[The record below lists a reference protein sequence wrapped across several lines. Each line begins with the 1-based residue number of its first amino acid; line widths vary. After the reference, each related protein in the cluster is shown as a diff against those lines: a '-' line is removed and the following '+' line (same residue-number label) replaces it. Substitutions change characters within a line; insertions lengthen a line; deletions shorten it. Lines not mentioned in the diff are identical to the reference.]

1 MKKTFIYSVMML
13 MVALMMGSCAESKL
27 RIAVA
32 AINRELP
39 KRLNEQMTMKSVEL
53 EDNYLTLLFTVN
65 DDAVIDQFN
74 ENPQVMKV
82 IARTMLLG
90 IKEKSEEGLKL
101 FTEANVGV
109 KTVMLSESGDK
120 QATGEF
126 TPEEIAEL
134 LSKEELPA
142 DNVLVLFVETIN
154 KMLPEDLGNGVTQAE
169 AKLQEKA
176 LVYKYEV
183 DENVLKMSDVEKEQA
198 QMKESIKNIIR
209 TNPRS
214 LGGEQVL
221 GLVASSDRSLAF
233 EYVGKESGKIV
244 KIELSS
250 VELNSLL
257 K

>member
-1 MKKTFIYSVMML
+1 MKRAFFYSLMML

-32 AINRELP
+32 AMNRELP

-74 ENPQVMKV
+74 ENPQVMKA
-82 IARTMLLG
+82 IARAMLLG
-90 IKEKSEEGLKL
+90 IKEESEEGLKL

-126 TPEEIAEL
+126 TPEE
-134 LSKEELPA
+134 
-142 DNVLVLFVETIN
+142 
-154 KMLPEDLGNGVTQAE
+154 
-169 AKLQEKA
+169 
-176 LVYKYEV
+176 
-183 DENVLKMSDVEKEQA
+183 LK
-198 QMKESIKNIIR
+198 N
-209 TNPRS
+209 
-214 LGGEQVL
+214 
-221 GLVASSDRSLAF
+221 
-233 EYVGKESGKIV
+233 
-244 KIELSS
+244 
-250 VELNSLL
+250 LL